1 MDVALD
7 DVCVGGATNLFIV
20 LNNQT
25 FEKRNVTVEVL
36 VPNGEPESRT
46 HRFELDAC
54 PPPRNA
60 LRLSAAKEED
70 CLDWVP
76 RYLHKGV
83 VLWMNV
89 AWDRSFYGATNIQVV
104 LRDEDGVVLESR
116 VLTTEVS
123 RRTSNALRKRMQRLE
138 KARKIGEL
146 EIPTA
151 V

>member
-1 MDVALD
+1 
-7 DVCVGGATNLFIV
+7 
-20 LNNQT
+20 
-25 FEKRNVTVEVL
+25 
-36 VPNGEPESRT
+36 
-46 HRFELDAC
+46 
-54 PPPRNA
+54 
-60 LRLSAAKEED
+60 
-70 CLDWVP
+70 
-76 RYLHKGV
+76 
-83 VLWMNV
+83 MNV